1 MIMRLKNKILSAFM
15 IIAAAATLIT
25 ASAMAAPS
33 VSFAPETVEVKPG
46 ETFTVTLNT
55 AENPGFCTLGMIV
68 TGSNDTFTLTNVADG
83 GLYGTAVHGNNM
95 NVAEYY
101 LTWYYSDLFEEE
113 TTVNGEIVT
122 LTYKVNDNV
131 VDGTYKIKV
140 KPYEDASYNMNEDFI
155 NFGEKELSVVVK
167 STPTPTTKAYFAATL
182 TWGIKAKANTGVEFI
197 FDGADNTAKVPFG
210 TVTFEDNTEVN
221 VGLEVTDI
229 PENTT
234 LTLTDVDWYE

>member
-1 MIMRLKNKILSAFM
+1 MRLKNKILSAFM

-33 VSFAPETVEVKPG
+33 VSFDPNTVEVKPG
-46 ETFTVTLNT
+46 DTFSVSLNT
-55 AENPGFCTLGMIV
+55 AENPGFCSLGMIV
-68 TGSNDTFTLTNVADG
+68 TGSNDTFTLTNVVDG
-83 GLYGTAVHGNNM
+83 AICGAATHGNNM

-101 LTWYYSDLFEEE
+101 LTWFYSDTFEEE
-113 TTVNGEIVT
+113 TTASGKIVT

-140 KPYEDASYNMNEDFI
+140 KNDENLSFNMAGNTVD
-155 NFGEKELSVVVK
+155 FGEKELSVVVK
-167 STPTPTTKAYFAATL
+167 SNPTTKAYFEATL

-210 TVTFEDNTEVN
+210 SVSFDDETEVK
-221 VGLEVTDI
+221 VGLEVTDV
-229 PENTT
+229 PADAT